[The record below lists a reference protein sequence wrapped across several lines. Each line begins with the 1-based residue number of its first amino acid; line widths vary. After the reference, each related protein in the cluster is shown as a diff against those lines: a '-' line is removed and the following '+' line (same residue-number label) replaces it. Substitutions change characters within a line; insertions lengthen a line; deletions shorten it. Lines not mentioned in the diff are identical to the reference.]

1 MSVRSPS
8 PTIQFIIPQPY
19 RWSFKYELAYCPQAA
34 HSVLAEYLSNLRN
47 NRPARPVGSR
57 PLPSKAASIPPPIKD
72 LPPRAESALSQRSP
86 DPVSVSAS
94 PEVNDPPRCTSA
106 LSLNQRDGPSSRPD
120 SSVKSRTS
128 IGRPLAAVPGHSTYS
143 IRGRKVSP
151 TAVVEAPVRSSSG
164 NYRESGARWMERQE
178 AISLREALKEM
189 DHQSEE
195 NRIHEAAQDEAADLV
210 WRHRNPK
217 AEEQEKS
224 AAYVNPDFRREGR
237 HRFTAHLKKGSYS
250 RSQRMTNGTAHA
262 TLPTSDSV
270 GSTTINSI
278 GSARSNES
286 DDVKAKS
293 TANHEGSEDP
303 LNAKPVAVGAYQ
315 SKVQSSRRRSSGQR
329 KTSNGSSKAGFPN
342 PGEQIYEDSG
352 NPRLGNET
360 AMTPISAT
368 PGPLMSMNRNS
379 RLRGSRPLPRR
390 PTESGNEKTKSI
402 DRFEIHKNPPTQSR
416 SAGYTRNASPPVID
430 AIPEVQTPPSKNG
443 MEIRS
448 DDIRAATSMK
458 LKDRSPKLPLPTAVS
473 DRPGRPI
480 VSFDPAWKPE
490 DAPKQD
496 SPENEWPGARPS
508 AIIPVMTMSAPA
520 VPTISVSGLEESSV
534 PTINVP
540 DDNSIPAIT
549 VSADEPAHTKVA
561 VGSHSGRPLPQPSQ
575 TMPEKLP
582 TAKTSSRLQWLN
594 PASRTG
600 VPTAT
605 CANCALPISG
615 RIVTASGAG
624 PFSTSLKARFHPECF
639 TCHHCST
646 PLECVAFYPEPEDKR
661 VKRMEADGLSNQDV
675 ESELRFYCHLDFH
688 EFFSPRCRSCKT
700 PIEGEVIVAAGA
712 EWHVGHFF
720 CSECGDPFDSNT
732 PFVEKDNY
740 AYCVSCHTRR
750 TSARCRACKN
760 QILEE
765 MTVQALGGQWHA
777 DCFNCYECG
786 GGFGDDGRFFVRD
799 VTVEGTEKEKRRGI
813 ASKKEERAVCEA
825 CEGRR
830 LKA

>member
-1 MSVRSPS
+1 
-8 PTIQFIIPQPY
+8 
-19 RWSFKYELAYCPQAA
+19 
-34 HSVLAEYLSNLRN
+34 
-47 NRPARPVGSR
+47 
-57 PLPSKAASIPPPIKD
+57 
-72 LPPRAESALSQRSP
+72 
-86 DPVSVSAS
+86 
-94 PEVNDPPRCTSA
+94 
-106 LSLNQRDGPSSRPD
+106 
-120 SSVKSRTS
+120 
-128 IGRPLAAVPGHSTYS
+128 
-143 IRGRKVSP
+143 
-151 TAVVEAPVRSSSG
+151 
-164 NYRESGARWMERQE
+164 MERQE

-189 DHQSEE
+189 DHQDEE
-195 NRIHEAAQDEAADLV
+195 KKIHDAAQDEAADLV

-217 AEEQEKS
+217 AEEQEKN
-224 AAYVNPDFRREGR
+224 AAFVNPDLKRESR
-237 HRFTAHLKKGSYS
+237 YRFTAHLRKDSYS
-250 RSQRMTNGTAHA
+250 RSQRMANDAANA
-262 TLPTSDSV
+262 TLSTSDSV
-270 GSTTINSI
+270 GSTSI
-278 GSARSNES
+278 YSAGSARSNES
-286 DDVKAKS
+286 DDVVPTEAKHQ
-293 TANHEGSEDP
+293 ASEDS
-303 LNAKPVAVGAYQ
+303 LNQKPVAIDTNQ
-315 SKVQSSRRRSSGQR
+315 SNVHSSRRRRSGHR
-329 KTSNGSSKAGFPN
+329 KTSSGSTKAGFPK

-352 NPRLGNET
+352 KLLSDNTT
-360 AMTPISAT
+360 ATMPISAT
-368 PGPLMSMNRNS
+368 PRPLMSMNRNS
-379 RLRGSRPLPRR
+379 RLRGSRPLPGR
-390 PTESGNEKTKSI
+390 STKGENDKAKSF

-416 SAGYTRNASPPVID
+416 SAGYTRNAGPPVIE
-430 AIPEVQTPPSKNG
+430 AIPEVQTPSSKNG
-443 MEIRS
+443 IELRS

-480 VSFDPAWKPE
+480 VSFDPDWKPE

-496 SPENEWPGARPS
+496 GAEVERPGPS
-508 AIIPVMTMSAPA
+508 TPVGIPVLTVSAPA
-520 VPTISVSGLEESSV
+520 VPTVSAPELIESSV
-534 PTINVP
+534 PSINVP
-540 DDNSIPAIT
+540 DDDVVPTIT
-549 VSADEPAHTKVA
+549 VSADEPAPTQVAIKPHTA
-561 VGSHSGRPLPQPSQ
+561 RPLPQPSKTISEQ
-575 TMPEKLP
+575 LP
-582 TAKTSSRLQWLN
+582 PTKKSHRIPWLN

-624 PFSTSLKARFHPECF
+624 SSSLKARFHPECF

-661 VKRMEADGLSNQDV
+661 LKRIETDGLSDHEV
-675 ESELRFYCHLDFH
+675 ERELRFYCHLDFH

-750 TSARCRACKN
+750 TSARCRACKK
-760 QILEE
+760 QILDE

-786 GGFGDDGRFFVRD
+786 RGFGDDGHFFVRD

-813 ASKKEERAVCEA
+813 ASKMEERAVCGC
-825 CEGRR
+825 CEERR